1 MDAPSGAQYLI
12 LGRTDNDPAT
22 SGNQTWTEKVAVTV
36 TNAAD
41 SLTAPSFYK
50 STAVKARAVV
60 IFPAAAGATIAFT
73 VENARTGVVRTYYR
87 KANAQGK
94 AWYTIAARGTYY
106 VTALY
111 GSESTDTLRLV
122 K

>member
-1 MDAPSGAQYLI
+1 MRIRLAGYAIKIERLALFETSSRSTATMRYTMDAPSGAQYLI

-50 STAVKARAVV
+50 SKAVK
-60 IFPAAAGATIAFT
+60 
-73 VENARTGVVRTYYR
+73 
-87 KANAQGK
+87 
-94 AWYTIAARGTYY
+94 ARGTYY

-111 GSESTDTLRLV
+111 GSECTDTLRLV